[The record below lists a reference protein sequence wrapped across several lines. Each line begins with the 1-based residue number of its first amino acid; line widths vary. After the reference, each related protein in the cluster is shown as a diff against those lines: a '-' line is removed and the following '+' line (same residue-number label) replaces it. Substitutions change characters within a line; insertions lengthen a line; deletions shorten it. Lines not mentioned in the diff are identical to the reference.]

1 MDKQRVMM
9 RPILCFVLM
18 LAMTWQNSL
27 ADTLEH
33 WSKNTQ
39 LLPQY
44 CKDRAKG
51 SQSPEFSKWR
61 NTFGDAYIHIHHY
74 CKGVF
79 AEQKA
84 KMTLDKGERARWL
97 MTVVS
102 QMKYVSGSVNTGHV
116 LYPELHTRWGWAL
129 SEQGQI
135 AEAMQHYQLA
145 IQAKRN
151 YTLAYVRLSELYL
164 DLNQPEEARKILE
177 SGLKAKPD
185 SRALKKRLK
194 KLDSS
199 E

>member
-1 MDKQRVMM
+1 MM
-9 RPILCFVLM
+9 RTILICILVLTV
-18 LAMTWQNSL
+18 TWQNSL
-27 ADTLEH
+27 ADTLES

-74 CKGVF
+74 CSGIH

-84 KMTLDKGERARWL
+84 KNILNKGEKDYWL
-97 MTVVS
+97 GRVLH
-102 QMKYVSGSVNTGHV
+102 QMKYVSGSCNKGHV

-129 SEQGQI
+129 GEQGQVG
-135 AEAMQHYQLA
+135 EAIRHYQLA
-145 IQAKRN
+145 IQAKQN
-151 YTLAYVRLSELYL
+151 YTLAYARLSDLYI
-164 DLNQPEEARKILE
+164 DLNQPDEARKILE

>member
-1 MDKQRVMM
+1 MM
-9 RPILCFVLM
+9 RTILIFILVLTV
-18 LAMTWQNSL
+18 TWQNSL
-27 ADTLEH
+27 ADITEH
-33 WSKNTQ
+33 WKKNTQ

-44 CKDRAKG
+44 CKDRAKVG
-51 SQSPEFSKWR
+51 QSPEFSKWR
-61 NTFGDAYIHIHHY
+61 NTFGDAFIHMHHY

-84 KMTLDKGERARWL
+84 KMTLDKGERAHWL

-102 QMKYVSGSVNTGHV
+102 QMQKVSGSCDTRNV
-116 LYPELHTRWGWAL
+116 LYPDLHTRLGWAL
-129 SEQGQI
+129 SEQGHV

-145 IQAKRN
+145 IKAKRN

-164 DLNQPEEARKILE
+164 DLNQPDEARKILE

-185 SRALKKRLK
+185 SRTLKKRLK